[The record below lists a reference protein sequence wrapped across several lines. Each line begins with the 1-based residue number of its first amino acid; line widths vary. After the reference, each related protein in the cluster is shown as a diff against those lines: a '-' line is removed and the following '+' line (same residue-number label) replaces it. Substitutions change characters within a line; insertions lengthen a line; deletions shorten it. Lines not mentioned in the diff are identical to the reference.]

1 VRAPASLLLAL
12 LAVPACA
19 SDGTPDPAA
28 SPGPSAPDERP
39 VLDLAAAAPT
49 AVPPPAAEPLGRVP
63 EGDDPKVADVDGV
76 GVRASEVSRFL
87 FRYDPGR
94 ALECLNQILDARIL
108 EADAAERGIAVSP
121 EEVEAR
127 VEAEMRSRER
137 EIRVQF
143 GPGVDM
149 GTWLRERF
157 GLSLAAYRA
166 DLAVLMRLQGLK
178 ERVVRYEAAREDRI
192 RIRVLFVADEAA
204 ARDAARRLRDGADFT
219 ALAKQVSLVAV
230 DDLPSYRREEIE
242 NAELAEELFAM
253 GPGEISRPVRVTQ
266 GGKEIFQVYKVVE
279 KSAARDLPWS
289 ALAAE
294 IEKGL
299 RERPVGLPEYVQWAR
314 RARERHGVKI
324 LLEDPEAKR

>member
-1 VRAPASLLLAL
+1 VKTLLLAVL
-12 LAVPACA
+12 LILPACA
-19 SDGTPDPAA
+19 SDGPPDPAA
-28 SPGPSAPDERP
+28 PPGASAPDERP
-39 VLDLAAAAPT
+39 VLDLATVVPT
-49 AVPPPAAEPLGRVP
+49 SRPAPAAEPRGRVP
-63 EGDDPKVADVDGV
+63 EGDDPRVAEVDGA
-76 GVRASEVSRFL
+76 GVRASEVARFL

-108 EADAAERGIAVSP
+108 EADAAERGITVSP

-127 VEAEMRSRER
+127 VEEEVRSRER

-149 GTWLRERF
+149 ETWLRERF
-157 GLSLAAYRA
+157 GFSLAAYRA

-178 ERVVRYEAAREDRI
+178 ERVVRFEAAREDRI
-192 RIRVLFVADEAA
+192 RFRVLLVADEAA
-204 ARDAARRLRDGADFT
+204 AREAARRLRDGADFT
-219 ALAKQVSLVAV
+219 ALAKQVSLFAV

-242 NAELAEELFAM
+242 SAELAEELFAM
-253 GPGEISRPVRVTQ
+253 GPGEISRPVRVTK
-266 GGKEIFQVYKVVE
+266 GGKEIFQVFKVVE
-279 KSAARDLPWS
+279 RSAARDLPWS

-314 RARERHGVKI
+314 RARERHGVKVH
-324 LLEDPEAKR
+324 LEEPETKR